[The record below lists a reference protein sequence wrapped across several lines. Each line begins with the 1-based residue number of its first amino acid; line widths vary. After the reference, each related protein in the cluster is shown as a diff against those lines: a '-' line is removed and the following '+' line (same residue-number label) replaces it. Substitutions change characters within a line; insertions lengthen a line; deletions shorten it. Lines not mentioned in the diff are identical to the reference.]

1 MKTAFSAPPLFF
13 LRMFLVRKRGRR
25 ELCVRKRHAPLL
37 QKAGWWGR
45 KRHKKYFVKK
55 YGFLLF
61 YSRNSSNF
69 HKNFRSNEIS
79 LSQEEKRQKIIIP
92 LNT

>member
-1 MKTAFSAPPLFF
+1 MGG
-13 LRMFLVRKRGRR
+13 GRD
-25 ELCVRKRHAPLL
+25 
-37 QKAGWWGR
+37 
-45 KRHKKYFVKK
+45 KKYFVKK

-69 HKNFRSNEIS
+69 HKNFRSNGIF
-79 LSQEEKRQKIIIP
+79 LSQEEKGQKIIIP

>member
-1 MKTAFSAPPLFF
+1 MKTAFFPPLSL
-13 LRMFLVRKRGRR
+13 LRMFLVRKKGRR
-25 ELCVRKRHAPLL
+25 ELCVWKRHAPLL
-37 QKAGWWGR
+37 RKAGWWGR
-45 KRHKKYFVKK
+45 KGAKYFVKK

-69 HKNFRSNEIS
+69 HKNFRSNGIF
-79 LSQEEKRQKIIIP
+79 LSQEEKGQKIIIP